1 MKQLTDEQKKHLLI
15 KNAELLA
22 QLVVNPRMA
31 YALGSIEN
39 YQQKVKNIAEDV
51 LALRSMIKE

>member
-1 MKQLTDEQKKHLLI
+1 MKQLTDEQKKYLLI

-31 YALGSIEN
+31 YVLGSVEN
-39 YQQKVKNIAEDV
+39 YQQKVKNIAKDV
-51 LALRSMIKE
+51 LALRSMLKK